1 MNRKILIGVFIVL
14 IIVFVFLYYRQK
26 QKPVTLPPEN
36 SIVPVIAAKTWLNEG
51 AIYETHPYYY
61 PKHSFK
67 EITADIL
74 RIKELGAKT
83 IYLMPIWER
92 ALKKQ
97 DTMLIYLVND
107 YYKIDPAYGTTDDLR
122 QLIKTAHENDM
133 KILFDLVTCCTPQ
146 GSVVY
151 NNNWTYSFTSTELNE
166 KAKEMNWKLE
176 YTTIEGRNFVFAGK
190 RESPGGG
197 KDLYEFGGEIF
208 GDKIMVR
215 SFPIAG
221 WGPAVD
227 LGNPDVIKYFTQV
240 AEYYVREYDI
250 DGWRIDAP
258 ANNYNPQ
265 VFSGDHS
272 SAKLLISAISA
283 AKKIKPDVLF
293 ISEPGRPKEVPVELE
308 YANLPRLM
316 PNIAQGT
323 VTSQQFI
330 SRFAKGAETMGKTPL
345 FVAESHDQTRLMES
359 YPDADKNFL
368 VLISTLPGVPFI
380 QAGQEVGA
388 KNDWFKSG
396 NSHPQVDWSGDR
408 YGLSEFYKK
417 VLSIRNSSNTLK
429 YGDLKDIWKSGDNI
443 FAYSRTYQNETV
455 AVAINFSNKQAE
467 SVLSIPFKTGDTLKD
482 EITDEVFEITDPANF
497 KISIPPYGA
506 RILIIKR

>member
-1 MNRKILIGVFIVL
+1 MALILIAVAAMLFML
-14 IIVFVFLYYRQK
+14 WQKRQNI
-26 QKPVTLPPEN
+26 KPVAETPV
-36 SIVPVIAAKTWLNEG
+36 VPALAEKTWLNDG

-61 PKHSFK
+61 SNHSFK
-67 EITADIL
+67 EITADIP

-83 IYLMPIWER
+83 IYLMPVWER
-92 ALKKQ
+92 AMKRQ
-97 DTMLIYLVND
+97 DNILIYLIND
-107 YYKIDPAYGTTDDLR
+107 YYKIDPVYGTEDDLR
-122 QLIKTAHENDM
+122 ELVRTAHENDM

-146 GSVVY
+146 ESVVY
-151 NNNWTYSFTSTELNE
+151 SNNWTYSLTSAELDE

-176 YTTIEGRNFVFAGK
+176 YKMIEGRNIVFAGK
-190 RESPGGG
+190 HESLVAGGR
-197 KDLYEFGGEIF
+197 DLYEFAGEIF

-215 SFPIAG
+215 SFPIAN

-227 LGNPDVIKYFTQV
+227 LGNPDVIKYYTGV

-258 ANNYNPQ
+258 ANNYNSE

-316 PNIAQGT
+316 PGIAKNT
-323 VTSQQFI
+323 VTSSQFVG
-330 SRFAKGAETMGKTPL
+330 RFAKGLENMGKTPL
-345 FVAESHDQTRLMES
+345 FVAESHDQTRLNEA
-359 YPDADKNFL
+359 YPDLNKNFA
-368 VLISTLPGVPFI
+368 VLISTLQGVPFI

-396 NSHPQVDWSGDR
+396 NSKPQVDWERGD
-408 YGLSEFYKK
+408 YELSNFYKK
-417 VLSIRNSSNTLK
+417 IINFRNSSNAIK
-429 YGDLKDIWKSGDNI
+429 YGDIKNIWKSGDNTL
-443 FAYSRTYQNETV
+443 AYSRTYENET
-455 AVAINFSNKQAE
+455 AVVVINFSGKQAE
-467 SVLSIPFKTGDTLKD
+467 SVLSLPFKSGTMLVD
-482 EITDEVFEITDPANF
+482 ELNNENFTVSDPSSF
-497 KISIPPYGA
+497 KVSVPAYGA
-506 RILIIKR
+506 KILIINK